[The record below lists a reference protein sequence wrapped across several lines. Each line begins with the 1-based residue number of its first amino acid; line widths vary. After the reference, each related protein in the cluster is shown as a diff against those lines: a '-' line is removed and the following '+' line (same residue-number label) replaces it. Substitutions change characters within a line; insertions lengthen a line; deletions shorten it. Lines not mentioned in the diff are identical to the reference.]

1 MDRWFSHVFS
11 HHWGICFCFDLPKRR
26 FMARPGRPSPLTR
39 SPSEEV
45 LGLPGRSAAEE
56 NVWKISAL
64 GRNFFGPQATSRS
77 SRHTDSEHSCI
88 AIWCVLICSYMFLYV
103 LMPVGIFSTRHNQTL
118 KPWPQW
124 PRRAKWLGILLLP
137 LGLLQKVR
145 HGHPKEALEV
155 RLGEVLLPPGRIHIR
170 RSTWATLANVA
181 LKASCS
187 MLNMYEHVAMRIAA
201 NMRP

>member
-88 AIWCVLICSYMFLYV
+88 AIWCVLICSYMFLCQ
-103 LMPVGIFSTRHNQTL
+103 LASSQPDITRL
-118 KPWPQW
+118 SS
-124 PRRAKWLGILLLP
+124 
-137 LGLLQKVR
+137 
-145 HGHPKEALEV
+145 HGHSGQDVPSDLAFCCFHLGCFRKSAMDIPK
-155 RLGEVLLPPGRIHIR
+155 RLWKSDSERYCSLRAGSTSAGLPGQR
-170 RSTWATLANVA
+170 
-181 LKASCS
+181 
-187 MLNMYEHVAMRIAA
+187 
-201 NMRP
+201 